1 MKTPA
6 GSRPG
11 VQNIDRARRGSRPII
26 PVDDVEAAA
35 LFLVEH
41 MRPAIRAELGRLL
54 VANSGEPAKV
64 R

>member
-6 GSRPG
+6 RSRPG
-11 VQNIDRARRGSRPII
+11 VEKIDRARRRSRPII
-26 PVDDVEAAA
+26 PVDDAEAAA
-35 LFLVEH
+35 LSLVDH

-54 VANSGEPAKV
+54 VANG

>member
-6 GSRPG
+6 RIRPG
-11 VQNIDRARRGSRPII
+11 VENIDRARRRSRPII
-26 PVDDVEAAA
+26 PVGDAEAAA

-41 MRPAIRAELGRLL
+41 MRPAIRAGLGRLL
-54 VANSGEPAKV
+54 VANG

>member
-1 MKTPA
+1 MKTITR
-6 GSRPG
+6 SRPG
-11 VQNIDRARRGSRPII
+11 VENIDRARRRSRPMI
-26 PVDDVEAAA
+26 PVDAEAAA

-54 VANSGEPAKV
+54 VANG

>member
-6 GSRPG
+6 RSRPG
-11 VQNIDRARRGSRPII
+11 VENIDRAQRRSRPII
-26 PVDDVEAAA
+26 LVDDAEAAA

-41 MRPAIRAELGRLL
+41 MRPAIRAGLGRLL
-54 VANSGEPAKV
+54 VANG

>member
-1 MKTPA
+1 M
-6 GSRPG
+6 
-11 VQNIDRARRGSRPII
+11 I
-26 PVDDVEAAA
+26 PVDDAEAAA

-54 VANSGEPAKV
+54 VANG

>member
-1 MKTPA
+1 MKTLA
-6 GSRPG
+6 RSRPG
-11 VQNIDRARRGSRPII
+11 VENIDRARRRSRSMIR
-26 PVDDVEAAA
+26 VDDAEAAA

-54 VANSGEPAKV
+54 VANG